1 MLLAGSSF
9 QHPNL
14 LDTTANINFY
24 HGGLDTRGAS
34 KILLSRSVS
43 PESRASSC
51 ILLAVIRDNS
61 QSNWQSENVKSDDN
75 LDFQIKHTLTEIIV
89 SLSNHDDE
97 GDKNEPILHV

>member
-1 MLLAGSSF
+1 MLA
-9 QHPNL
+9 L
-14 LDTTANINFY
+14 LFSTLIYLTQQQTSTFITPDWT
-24 HGGLDTRGAS
+24 
-34 KILLSRSVS
+34 LLSRRVS

-51 ILLAVIRDNS
+51 ILLAIIRDFS

-75 LDFQIKHTLTEIIV
+75 LDFQIKHTLNEIIV